1 MLENFTSLAPATT
14 AVGDSVQATA
24 LTLAPAAGFDVG
36 NLLQSATST
45 LKGWGGLLIIL
56 MGVVGLIV
64 FAVLAIKKLMA
75 SEQQQTQEAKWSR
88 LVLLLIASGAF
99 VGGGWSL
106 VSDLGS
112 GGETTIRDLGS
123 GTAVVHQL
131 DGADS
136 ALTGF

>member
-1 MLENFTSLAPATT
+1 MLENFTSLAPAAT
-14 AVGDSVQATA
+14 AVGDSVQTTA
-24 LTLAPAAGFDVG
+24 LTLAPAAFDVG

-136 ALTGF
+136 VLTGF